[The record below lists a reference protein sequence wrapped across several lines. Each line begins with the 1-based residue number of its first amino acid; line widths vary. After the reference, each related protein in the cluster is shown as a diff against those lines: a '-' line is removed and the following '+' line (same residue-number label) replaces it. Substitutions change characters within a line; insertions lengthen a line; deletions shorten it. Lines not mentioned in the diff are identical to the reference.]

1 MTTQHNH
8 VENLMETLTAAGCT
22 SQQVHAFMLT
32 LVYVNCAQCGSTRE
46 TVLRDR
52 ELNPDAVCCE
62 TGPAAV
68 PCYFC
73 GTVATPQVGTG
84 KRAFCSKACWSD
96 YGE

>member
-1 MTTQHNH
+1 MTAHDH
-8 VENLMETLTAAGCT
+8 ADCLVRTLIDAGCT

-62 TGPAAV
+62 PEPAAV

-73 GTVATPQVGTG
+73 GTVAVPQVGTG
-84 KRAFCSKACWSD
+84 KRVFCCLACWRD
-96 YGE
+96 YAE